1 MKQVY
6 HYYLYPAALFKP
18 IDSIDDLDNAIEE
31 AYPEWVYPDI
41 SKETRKMMFFNILI
55 KLRQDRLTWKEE
67 VPREIPKDEYL
78 TMDALW
84 DGYVIKKWTRHY
96 GKKVMMPDNGFYAL
110 RPIDHFTKIVQERVD
125 ILNESSSKRRKK
137 K

>member
-1 MKQVY
+1 MY
-6 HYYLYPAALFKP
+6 
-18 IDSIDDLDNAIEE
+18 
-31 AYPEWVYPDI
+31 
-41 SKETRKMMFFNILI
+41 
-55 KLRQDRLTWKEE
+55 
-67 VPREIPKDEYL
+67 
-78 TMDALW
+78 
-84 DGYVIKKWTRHY
+84 GYVIKKWTRHY

>member
-6 HYYLYPAALFKP
+6 RYYLYPSALFKP
-18 IDSIDDLDNAIEE
+18 INSVEELDNAIEE

-41 SKETRKMMFFNILI
+41 PKETRKTMYFNILI
-55 KLRQDRLTWKEE
+55 KLRQDRLKWKEE
-67 VPREIPKDEYL
+67 IPREIPKDEYL
-78 TMDALW
+78 TMDTLW

-110 RPIDHFTKIVQERVD
+110 RPIDHFTKIVQ
-125 ILNESSSKRRKK
+125 
-137 K
+137 